1 MRYNL
6 LRNRMLLGILYEDGK
21 RILDINAHLLIKL
34 EGRKMKKLI
43 FLLFLFILTSPASAS
58 IYKWVDQQGTIYFA
72 DDLAKVPPDYRSSVE
87 EVNAPRVGRSTLS
100 QATVEKR
107 PVTGQPGESAAEPP
121 PIAQTLVR
129 EGDFAIKLA
138 EVLKVGQAQSEA
150 EAESTLASAGIAPKN
165 GWIADYPVTPDI
177 IGELQNV
184 VGAAADSGKLAMKK
198 DEAMKVFQ
206 DLVAQQGFPVRSDER
221 QYAGIEQP
229 DAGVAPLQN
238 YPEYYEPSEINNY
251 YYNQGPPIVTYYP
264 PPQDYDYLYA
274 WVPYPFWYGRFWFPG
289 FFCLR
294 DFHRDFF
301 LNGHSRFVSN
311 HFRDSRTRGFGTIDP
326 ARRHMGNSVANIS
339 HPSRGFTS
347 SMARNGASSI
357 ARRSL
362 GNASNRPPGGLS
374 ANRWMSV
381 LSSPRAR
388 LSGSRLPTG
397 YRAPSTGYP
406 ASRSMSSGRS
416 AYGSGS
422 FKGSFSHPG
431 MGTARS
437 FSPSVRSG
445 SSGFRSGGFGGSGSF
460 GGSRGGGG
468 HSFGGFSGGHSS
480 GGFFGGGQ
488 VGGGG
493 HR

>member
-1 MRYNL
+1 
-6 LRNRMLLGILYEDGK
+6 
-21 RILDINAHLLIKL
+21 
-34 EGRKMKKLI
+34 MKK
-43 FLLFLFILTSPASAS
+43 FLFILFIFIFASSASAAV
-58 IYKWVDQQGTIYFA
+58 YKWVDERGVVNFA
-72 DDLAKVPPDYRSSVE
+72 DDYSKVPPDYRNKVE
-87 EVNAPRVGRSTLS
+87 EVNIAKMGPLTPSQTSPGNINVGAQSGKTATQAP
-100 QATVEKR
+100 
-107 PVTGQPGESAAEPP
+107 PVAPP
-121 PIAQTLVR
+121 LIR

-294 DFHRDFF
+294 DFHRNFF
-301 LNGHSRFVSN
+301 VNGHSRFVSN

-357 ARRSL
+357 VRRSL
-362 GNASNRPPGGLS
+362 GDASNRPPGVLS
-374 ANRWMSV
+374 ANKGMSGP
-381 LSSPRAR
+381 SSPRAG
-388 LSGSRLPTG
+388 LSGSRPPTG

-445 SSGFRSGGFGGSGSF
+445 SSGFRSGGFGGNGSF

-468 HSFGGFSGGHSS
+468 HSFSGFSGGHSS
-480 GGFFGGGQ
+480 GGFLGGGQ

>member
-1 MRYNL
+1 
-6 LRNRMLLGILYEDGK
+6 
-21 RILDINAHLLIKL
+21 
-34 EGRKMKKLI
+34 MKKLI

-58 IYKWVDQQGTIYFA
+58 IYKWVDQQGTINFA

-87 EVNAPRVGRSTLS
+87 KVNAPRVERSTLS
-100 QATVEKR
+100 QATEKR
-107 PVTGQPGESAAEPP
+107 PVTGRPGESAAEPP
-121 PIAQTLVR
+121 SIAQTLVR

-138 EVLKVGQAQSEA
+138 EVLKMGQAQNEA

-184 VGAAADSGKLAMKK
+184 VAAAGESGKLAMKK
-198 DEAMKVFQ
+198 DEAMKGFQ

-221 QYAGIEQP
+221 QYSGIGQP

-274 WVPYPFWYGRFWFPG
+274 WVPYPFWFGQFWFPG

-294 DFHRDFF
+294 DFHRNFF
-301 LNGHSRFVSN
+301 VNGHSRFVSN
-311 HFRDSRTRGFGTIDP
+311 HFRDSRTRGFGAIDP

-347 SMARNGASSI
+347 GMARNGASSI
-357 ARRSL
+357 VRRNL
-362 GNASNRPPGGLS
+362 GNVRNRPPGVLS
-374 ANRWMSV
+374 AHRGTSG
-381 LSSPRAR
+381 LSSPKAG
-388 LSGSRLPTG
+388 LSGSRPPTG
-397 YRAPSTGYP
+397 YRAPSTGYRAP
-406 ASRSMSSGRS
+406 STGYRASRSMSSGRS
-416 AYGSGS
+416 AYGSGP
-422 FKGSFSHPG
+422 FKGGFSHPG

-445 SSGFRSGGFGGSGSF
+445 SSGFRSGGFRGSGSF
-460 GGSRGGGG
+460 EGSRGSAG
-468 HSFGGFSGGHSS
+468 HSFSGFSRGHSS
-480 GGFFGGGQ
+480 GGFLGGGQ
-488 VGGGG
+488 VGGRG